1 MPVNSYSFD
10 ENFQLSDD
18 QEEIRDASPEHC
30 SSTRLFM
37 TDAELVKQKKSPTG
51 KNVGGQAPQA
61 ASLLGGIF
69 PISHAGEGDVTPGK
83 QGEQRTISITLR
95 IQYMQNAQNY
105 LLEYKNK
112 LLQT

>member
-1 MPVNSYSFD
+1 
-10 ENFQLSDD
+10 
-18 QEEIRDASPEHC
+18 
-30 SSTRLFM
+30 M

-51 KNVGGQAPQA
+51 KNMGGAAPQA

-69 PISHAGEGDVTPGK
+69 PISHAGEGDATPGK
-83 QGEQRTISITLR
+83 QVEHRTIAITLR

>member
-1 MPVNSYSFD
+1 
-10 ENFQLSDD
+10 
-18 QEEIRDASPEHC
+18 
-30 SSTRLFM
+30 M
-37 TDAELVKQKKSPTG
+37 TDAELIKQKKSPTG
-51 KNVGGQAPQA
+51 KTVGGAPQA

-69 PISHAGEGDVTPGK
+69 PISHAGEGDATPGK
-83 QGEQRTISITLR
+83 QGEHRTIAITLR

>member
-1 MPVNSYSFD
+1 
-10 ENFQLSDD
+10 
-18 QEEIRDASPEHC
+18 
-30 SSTRLFM
+30 M
-37 TDAELVKQKKSPTG
+37 TDAEMIKQKKSPTG
-51 KNVGGQAPQA
+51 KTVGGAPQA

-69 PISHAGEGDVTPGK
+69 PISHAGEGDATPGK
-83 QGEQRTISITLR
+83 QGEQRTIAITLR

>member
-1 MPVNSYSFD
+1 M
-10 ENFQLSDD
+10 
-18 QEEIRDASPEHC
+18 I
-30 SSTRLFM
+30 
-37 TDAELVKQKKSPTG
+37 KQKKSPTG
-51 KNVGGQAPQA
+51 KTVGGVPQA

-69 PISHAGEGDVTPGK
+69 PISHAGEGDATPGK
-83 QGEQRTISITLR
+83 QGEQRTIAITLR